1 MNLSR
6 SKIYLALAVILS
18 ATVLAR
24 AQEGREPPLITV
36 TGEAEVLVVPDE
48 VIISLGVETSQ
59 RDLGAAKSEN
69 DARVKRVLALTR
81 EFSIDP
87 KHVQTDYITVEP
99 WYRRG
104 TDVPQSLEYRV
115 RKSIVVTL
123 KDTAKFETFLS
134 RVLEVGV
141 TNVQGVQFRTTEL
154 RKYRDQARAMA
165 IKAAREKATAL
176 AGELG
181 QKIGRAY
188 RISESGG
195 GWYPP
200 YGFSSYYGYGR
211 GMMQNVSQEAGG
223 GAASTDGAVA
233 LGQIRV
239 TASVSV
245 GFLLE

>member
-1 MNLSR
+1 MNLSG
-6 SKIYLALAVILS
+6 SKIYLVLAVFLS
-18 ATVLAR
+18 ASIC
-24 AQEGREPPLITV
+24 AQAQDGREPPLITV

-48 VIISLGVETSQ
+48 IIISLGVETSQ
-59 RDLGAAKSEN
+59 KELGAAKSEN
-69 DARVKRVLALTR
+69 DERVKRVLALAR

-87 KHVQTDYITVEP
+87 KHLQTDYITVEP

-104 TDVPQSLEYRV
+104 ADVPQSLEYRV

-123 KDTAKFETFLS
+123 KDTAKFESFLS
-134 RVLEVGV
+134 RALEVGA
-141 TNVQGVQFRTTEL
+141 THVQGVQFRTTEL

-165 IKAAREKATAL
+165 IKAAREKAAAL

-188 RISESGG
+188 KIYESGG
-195 GWYPP
+195 GWYSP
-200 YGFSSYYGYGR
+200 YGSGWFNNYGR
-211 GMMQNVSQEAGG
+211 GMMQNATQEAGG
-223 GAASTDGAVA
+223 GSSADGTIA